1 MSNTMTSEEAISYL
15 MNFNI
20 SFSRGNGK
28 TRLLLALKKA
38 IEALEYRIPKK
49 PLMLKNDED
58 IKIGAGT
65 WKAGVTIYKCPRCN
79 GFISRSNDFC
89 PKCGQALDWSDEE

>member
-1 MSNTMTSEEAISYL
+1 MSDSMTNEEAISYL

-38 IEALEYRIPKK
+38 IEALEKQIPKK
-49 PLMLKNDED
+49 NNSS
-58 IKIGAGT
+58 I
-65 WKAGVTIYKCPRCN
+65 
-79 GFISRSNDFC
+79 
-89 PKCGQALDWSDEE
+89 

>member
-1 MSNTMTSEEAISYL
+1 MSNLMTNEEAISYL

-38 IEALEYRIPKK
+38 IEALEKQIPKK
-49 PLMLKNDED
+49 PEPDYYSGKYL
-58 IKIGAGT
+58 
-65 WKAGVTIYKCPRCN
+65 CPVCHNEESYSIDGFGNYCN
-79 GFISRSNDFC
+79 N
-89 PKCGQALDWSDEE
+89 CGQAIDKSLERSDEE